1 VKHDGRYSVPTSVGK
16 LHLDSHLILADGL
29 VDKVQHNGPQ
39 EADLVLSRSFLWGW
53 MKRELTGT
61 KPNFEF
67 E

>member
-1 VKHDGRYSVPTSVGK
+1 
-16 LHLDSHLILADGL
+16 LDSHLILVDGL

-39 EADLVLSRSFLWGW
+39 EADPVLSRSFLWGW
-53 MKRELTGT
+53 MKKELTGT